1 MKSILRKAF
10 VGIMATLCLVTNLY
24 IPSFAAS
31 GRISFNDPTVTVGD
45 TVTVTMTVK
54 GSDCALGAIDAALT
68 YDTGLLEYQGS
79 GSSGVTGGSGS
90 ISISWWDSS
99 GAGVDSVSFSFK
111 FKAKAAG
118 TAVIKPTMADVSSID
133 YESITLSSYGSS
145 TVTVNPVPTA
155 SSEARLSS
163 LKVSPGTLSPG
174 FDPDTYSYSLTVP
187 AGTTKLTVSAKA
199 KDDGASVSVSG
210 TKLSVGTNTV
220 TITVTA
226 EDKSTKKY
234 TIQVTRPAD
243 PVTQEPD
250 EPDVPE
256 DPVEPDPPVVDDPVE
271 EPLIVVIDGVTWYV
285 DEAIDSATLPE
296 GFEKTLSTYQERE
309 VAVAKGL
316 DKELLLFYL
325 TDEAEANG
333 AFFIYNAA
341 DGSFVRYQELACAQ
355 KIYTLLPLPE
365 GVVLPEGY
373 VENAAYLMGAQTV
386 TAYVSEADGQT
397 ALVYAMNWDGECAL
411 YRYDAVEQ
419 TMQRYLGL
427 DALTVVPEADPALD
441 EELTTLQNEKT
452 ALEGQVAKLEEAQSQ
467 NDLRL
472 LILFCVA
479 AAELLILIIVII
491 VVCARKKSGKKPN
504 GYQGSRSA

>member
-10 VGIMATLCLVTNLY
+10 VGILATLCLVTNLY

-31 GRISFNDPTVTVGD
+31 GRISFNDPSVTVGD

-68 YDTGLLEYQGS
+68 YDTSLLEYQGS

-133 YESITLSSYGSS
+133 YESISLSSYGSS
-145 TVTVNPVPTA
+145 TVTINPVPTA

-163 LKVSPGTLSPG
+163 LKVSSGTLSPG

-187 AGTTKLTVSAKA
+187 AGTSKLTVSAKA

-234 TIQVTRPAD
+234 TIKVTRPAD
-243 PVTQEPD
+243 PVTQ
-250 EPDVPE
+250 
-256 DPVEPDPPVVDDPVE
+256 DPPVAEV
-271 EPLIVVIDGVTWYV
+271 EPLTVVIDGVTWYV
-285 DEAIDSATLPE
+285 DEAMDSAAPPE

-309 VAVAKGL
+309 VVVAKGQ

-325 TDEAEANG
+325 TDEAEEKG

-341 DGSFVRYQELACAQ
+341 DGSFVRYQELTCAQ

-373 VENAAYLMGAQTV
+373 VENAAYLMGGQTV
-386 TAYVSEADGQT
+386 TAYVSEADEQT
-397 ALVYAMNWDGECAL
+397 ALVYAMNWDGACAL

-427 DALTVVPEADPALD
+427 DEISVVPEVDPALT

-452 ALEGQVAKLEEAQSQ
+452 ALEGQVAELEEAQSQ

-479 AAELLILIIVII
+479 AAELLILIVII
-491 VVCARKKSGKKPN
+491 IVLCVRKKNDSRPG